1 MINQQLLDY
10 IRRQL
15 ASGVGKEEIGKALA
29 TQGWNE
35 QDIDEAFITTGKVSQ
50 APKTPFSMSSPAIP
64 SNNPSSVIVENKIWS
79 KGIPRTNIG
88 FLVISLLLVFGLDL
102 TILVSGPELAPFYIA
117 MLVVLGIFGFFYYR
131 ENRVLNKR
139 FANSSSTLDK
149 WIVTLVV
156 IRNIVFVL
164 NFIPFIQ
171 IGGAIALVFGGI
183 PYLIA
188 YFILLS
194 KRSKIV

>member
-29 TQGWNE
+29 TQRWNE
-35 QDIDEAFITTGKVSQ
+35 QDIDEAFITTGKVSPVPW
-50 APKTPFSMSSPAIP
+50 APLSMSSPTTAN
-64 SNNPSSVIVENKIWS
+64 NNPSGVIVENKIWS

-102 TILVSGPELAPFYIA
+102 TILVRSPGLAPFYIE
-117 MLVVLGIFGFFYYR
+117 MLAVLVIFGIFFYR
-131 ENRVLNKR
+131 ENRILNKR
-139 FANSSSTLDK
+139 FAHSRSTLDA
-149 WIVTLVV
+149 WITTLVV

-171 IGGAIALVFGGI
+171 IGGAVVLVFGGI
-183 PYLIA
+183 PYLIV
-188 YFILLS
+188 YFVLLS
-194 KRSKIV
+194 KRSKIA